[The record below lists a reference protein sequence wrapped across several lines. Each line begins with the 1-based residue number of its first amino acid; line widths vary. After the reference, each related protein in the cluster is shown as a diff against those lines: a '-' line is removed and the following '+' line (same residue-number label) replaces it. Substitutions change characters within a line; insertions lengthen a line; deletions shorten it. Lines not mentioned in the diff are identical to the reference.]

1 MRKLMRYRGAIY
13 RAAEACQQ
21 QELNSYKIPLI
32 SIIPHQARETD
43 MNRNYTKMAKNHS
56 KEKTRMFYL

>member
-1 MRKLMRYRGAIY
+1 MWKLMRDRGSIY

-21 QELNSYKIPLI
+21 QELNSYKIPFI
-32 SIIPHQARETD
+32 SIIPHQARETE

-56 KEKTRMFYL
+56 K